1 MQTIT
6 RDAGKVEAIR
16 ARKNAVLAS
25 WQREVLRD
33 VAELAQL
40 SERLLVDPVE
50 VVVDRITEWL
60 TGAPDRAESL
70 AHAVEAHTVQ
80 RFRHGFAI
88 DTVVHEYARLRRCMR
103 EVSDVPLGTQLD
115 DAVDA
120 ATACATKHYLLQ
132 REELRD
138 RFIGVLA
145 HDLRSPLACVT
156 MASEILLASERT
168 PRERSLLE
176 LVLESSDRMQRMVN
190 DVLAWA
196 RENAGNTFP
205 IQTSAQ
211 DMAMILRQVAQETQL
226 AYGDHAIILDMSGD
240 LRGLLDRD
248 RVHQLITNL
257 VRNAI
262 EHGTGTA
269 YVEAHEAEE
278 GETIILVVRN
288 RGPFRASSISDITD
302 PFRRRK
308 RPSNARGLGLYIV
321 DQIARAHGATVE
333 MTAMDEDTAITI
345 RWPTRRRPASV
356 VATTAL

>member
-1 MQTIT
+1 MQPIT

-16 ARKNAVLAS
+16 ARKNAVLVS
-25 WQREVLRD
+25 WQREVLREI
-33 VAELAQL
+33 AALAHL
-40 SERLLVDPVE
+40 SERLLVDPVGI
-50 VVVDRITEWL
+50 VVDRITDWL
-60 TGAPDRAESL
+60 IGAPDRVESL

-80 RFRHGFAI
+80 RFRHGFPI
-88 DTVVHEYARLRRCMR
+88 DSVVHEYARLRRCMR
-103 EVSDVPLGTQLD
+103 EVADVSLGAQLD
-115 DAVDA
+115 DALDA
-120 ATACATKHYLLQ
+120 ATACATKRYLLQ

-156 MASEILLASERT
+156 MASEIMLAGERT
-168 PRERSLLE
+168 PRERTILE
-176 LVLESSDRMQRMVN
+176 LVLDSADRMQRMVN

-196 RENAGNTFP
+196 RESAGDMFP
-205 IQTSAQ
+205 IHTSTQ
-211 DMAMILRQVAQETQL
+211 DMAAILSQVAQETQL
-226 AYGDHAIILDMSGD
+226 AHGEHAITLDTSGD
-240 LRGLLDRD
+240 LRGLFDRD
-248 RVHQLITNL
+248 RIHQVITNL

-262 EHGTGTA
+262 EHGSGTA
-269 YVEAHEAEE
+269 HVEAHEADE

-288 RGPFRASSISDITD
+288 RGALRASSISDITD

-345 RWPTRRRPASV
+345 RWPTRRRRLTIEPHANV
-356 VATTAL
+356 

>member
-1 MQTIT
+1 MQSTT
-6 RDAGKVEAIR
+6 RDAENVEVMR

-33 VAELAQL
+33 VTGFEYLSARHLLDPIDIVIDRLTDWLAG
-40 SERLLVDPVE
+40 SE
-50 VVVDRITEWL
+50 
-60 TGAPDRAESL
+60 DRAEL
-70 AHAVEAHTVQ
+70 LCRAVEAHTAQ

-88 DTVVHEYARLRRCMR
+88 DSVVQEYAKLRRCVR
-103 EVSDVPLGTQLD
+103 GELSDAISAQLE
-115 DAVDA
+115 DAFDI
-120 ATACATKHYLLQ
+120 ATAHATRRYLLQ

-156 MASEILLASERT
+156 MASEMLLDGERT
-168 PRERSLLE
+168 PRERSLVE
-176 LVLESSDRMQRMVN
+176 LVLDASDRMQRMVN

-196 RENAGNTFP
+196 RANAGDGFP
-205 IQTSAQ
+205 ITTSPQ
-211 DMAMILRQVAQETQL
+211 DMATILRQVTQETCVVH
-226 AYGDHAIILDMSGD
+226 GDHSVTLTMVGD
-240 LRGLLDRD
+240 LRGQFDRD
-248 RVHQLITNL
+248 RIHQVITNL

-262 EHGTGTA
+262 EHGNGTA
-269 YVEAHEAEE
+269 HVEASEADD
-278 GETIILVVRN
+278 GETIVLVVRN
-288 RGPFRASSISDITD
+288 RGPLRASTISDITD

-345 RWPTRRRPASV
+345 RWPTRRRRLSAPLPAER
-356 VATTAL
+356 